1 MVHLGGDA
9 GERRIAAPQNK
20 EMKLTKPGQH
30 GASQLISG
38 VRRLAGGN
46 VTGRL
51 GSAALHHA
59 ISLVAAAV
67 VLGGCTDSLQYEE
80 PAKPPLK
87 TLFHSGDSLVVT
99 LADSMHLAQLVDL
112 SVFGPLRPGMTA
124 DMAKAAAGEP
134 EAVET
139 RDYVT
144 FYRWRTAKGVVE
156 VSQEQADD
164 SVDPAVK
171 VWRLRA
177 FPSPPHASALL
188 DRRIVAVVEPTV
200 EFVTVNSATE
210 GLVCSLGP
218 GGSVVSARW
227 RRLSEW
233 YE

>member
-1 MVHLGGDA
+1 
-9 GERRIAAPQNK
+9 
-20 EMKLTKPGQH
+20 
-30 GASQLISG
+30 
-38 VRRLAGGN
+38 
-46 VTGRL
+46 VTGSRD
-51 GSAALHHA
+51 SATRHHT
-59 ISLVAAAV
+59 IGLVAAAAI
-67 VLGGCTDSLQYEE
+67 LGGCMDSLQYEE

-87 TLFHSGDSLVVT
+87 TLFHSGDSLVIT
-99 LADSMHLAQLVDL
+99 LADSVHLAQLVDL

-124 DMAKAAAGEP
+124 DRAKAAAGEP

-144 FYRWRTAKGVVE
+144 FYRWRTARGVVE

-164 SVDPAVK
+164 SVDPDVK

-177 FPSPPHASALL
+177 FPSPPHSSALL
-188 DRRIVAVVEPTV
+188 DRRIVAVIGPKV